1 MEHNFKVIED
11 IKFEDD
17 RYMPTQNEINEI
29 IKDSPNL
36 SRIIVIQYLYFHKKN
51 PHYFK
56 YGILGKKVPTAK
68 QIRQAKKTHLVK
80 QVISPESG
88 ALQDDSP
95 KMTQEEANRYVEEKI
110 NNYNL
115 KYNINEYSEKDS
127 LH

>member
-11 IKFEDD
+11 IRYKDD
-17 RYMPTQNEINEI
+17 RYMPTENEINAI
-29 IKDSPNL
+29 IMDSPNL
-36 SRIIVIQYLYFHKKN
+36 SRAIVIQYLYFHKKN

-56 YGILGKKVPTAK
+56 YGVLGKKQPTGK
-68 QIRQAKKTHLVK
+68 QIREAKKTHLVK

-88 ALQDDSP
+88 ALKDDSP

-110 NNYNL
+110 NNYNI